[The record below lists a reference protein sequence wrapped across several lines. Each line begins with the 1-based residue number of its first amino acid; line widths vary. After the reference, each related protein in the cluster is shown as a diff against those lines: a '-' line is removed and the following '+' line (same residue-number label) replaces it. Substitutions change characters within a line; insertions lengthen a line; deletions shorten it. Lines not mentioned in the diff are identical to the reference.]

1 MQKIIIILGVLFI
14 IIGVLFPYIS
24 KIGLFKWVR
33 PQIDV
38 TIA

>member
-24 KIGLFKWVR
+24 KIGLFKRVR